1 MTELHSIML
10 KDGQYLSDVSLLI
23 EKNKSVLI
31 KAGTGIG
38 KTSMVMEKLPKDF
51 DIIVMIVPSV
61 LKVTEL
67 EHSKLRMKLVTQN

>member
-38 KTSMVMEKLPKDF
+38 KTSMVMEKLP
-51 DIIVMIVPSV
+51 VQMI
-61 LKVTEL
+61 
-67 EHSKLRMKLVTQN
+67 